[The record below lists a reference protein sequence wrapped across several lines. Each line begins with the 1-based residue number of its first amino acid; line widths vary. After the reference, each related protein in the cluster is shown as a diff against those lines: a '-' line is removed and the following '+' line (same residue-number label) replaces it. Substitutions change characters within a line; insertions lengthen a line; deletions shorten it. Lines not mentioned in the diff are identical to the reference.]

1 MIIDQIDQIS
11 EEFREWSFT
20 SISVEAELQ
29 FEIGIVLGKMGHKF
43 LREYVLNARSRID
56 FYLPDHKIGIEVKVA
71 GGVNQVMR
79 QIHRYNA
86 CDPIDGVILV
96 TNRIRHT
103 TISEELNHRP
113 VRVVFIGDIR

>member
-1 MIIDQIDQIS
+1 MIIDQIA
-11 EEFREWSFT
+11 EELREWSFT

-29 FEIGIVLGKMGHKF
+29 LEIGIVLGKMGHKF

-96 TNRIRHT
+96 TSRTTHT
-103 TISEELNHRP
+103 AMPTELNSKP
-113 VRVVFIGDIR
+113 TRVVFIGGIR